1 MKLAVAVMAAG
12 MGTRMKSKVPKVL
25 HPLLGKPLLSYIL
38 TAVAPL
44 KPGDI
49 CVITGHESEQ
59 IKTRIGQLPGLSEI
73 ALSFVLQTPQLGTG
87 HAVQQTQPV
96 IQGKADTILVVPG
109 DLPLLSTQTLNRMIE
124 LYHTGDS
131 AVVMLTAKNDNPRGF
146 GRIVRNTEGFV
157 TAIVEE
163 VDCSPEQ
170 RRITELNVGVY
181 LFNADWLWA
190 NLPHIPLSA
199 KGEYYITDLIGLA
212 VSQGKR
218 VQAYMLKDQT
228 ETVGINNR
236 VHLAEAEQALRR
248 KINQQWMEAG
258 VTIIDP
264 ATTYIQPDV
273 VLGQDTIIYPNTH
286 LLGNTS
292 IGQDCAIGP
301 NTFIKDSTI
310 GDRCEIKFSVVEEA
324 VVENDVDAGP
334 FAHLRKGAHLA
345 EGVHMGN
352 FGEVKNSYLGPGTK
366 MGHFSYLGD
375 ATTGQNVNI
384 GAGTITC
391 NYDGKNKNKTVIG
404 DNSFIGSDTMLVAPV
419 NIGQNSKTGAGSVVT
434 RDVPDNSLAYG
445 VPARIKDSD

>member
-1 MKLAVAVMAAG
+1 MAAG

-44 KPGDI
+44 EPGDI

-59 IKTRIGQLPGLSEI
+59 VQAKMGQVTGVSEA

-87 HAVQQTQPV
+87 HAVQQTQPAL
-96 IQGKADTILVVPG
+96 QGKADTILVVPG
-109 DLPLLSTQTLNRMIE
+109 DLPLLSTQTLRQMIE
-124 LYHTGDS
+124 LYRTGDS
-131 AVVMLTAKNDNPRGF
+131 AVVMLTAKSDNPRGF
-146 GRIVRNTEGFV
+146 GRIVRNPAGDV
-157 TAIVEE
+157 AAIVEE
-163 VDCSPEQ
+163 ADCSPEQ

-190 NLPHIPLSA
+190 NLPNIPLSA

-212 VSQGKR
+212 VGQGKR
-218 VQAYMLKDQT
+218 VQAHMLNDQT

-248 KINQQWMEAG
+248 KINRQWMEAG

-273 VLGQDTIIYPNTH
+273 VLGQDTVIYPNTH
-286 LLGNTS
+286 LLGKTT

-301 NTFIKDSTI
+301 NTYIKDSTI

-391 NYDGKNKNKTVIG
+391 NYDGKNKHKTVIG

>member
-1 MKLAVAVMAAG
+1 
-12 MGTRMKSKVPKVL
+12 MKSKVPKVL

-44 KPGDI
+44 EPGDI

-59 IKTRIGQLPGLSEI
+59 VQAKMGQVTGVSES

-87 HAVQQTQPV
+87 HAVQQTQPAL
-96 IQGKADTILVVPG
+96 QDKADTILVVPG
-109 DLPLLSTQTLNRMIE
+109 DLPLLSTQTLRQMIE
-124 LYHTGDS
+124 LYRTSDS
-131 AVVMLTAKNDNPRGF
+131 AVVMLTAKSDNPRGF
-146 GRIVRNTEGFV
+146 GRIVRNPAGDV
-157 TAIVEE
+157 AAIVEE
-163 VDCSPEQ
+163 ADCSPEQ

-190 NLPHIPLSA
+190 NLPNIPLSA

-212 VSQGKR
+212 VGQGKR
-218 VQAYMLKDQT
+218 VQAHMLNDQT

-248 KINQQWMEAG
+248 KINRQWMEAG

-273 VLGQDTIIYPNTH
+273 VLGQDTVIYPNTH
-286 LLGNTS
+286 LLGKTT

-301 NTFIKDSTI
+301 NTYIKDSTI

-324 VVENDVDAGP
+324 VVENNVDAGP

>member
-1 MKLAVAVMAAG
+1 
-12 MGTRMKSKVPKVL
+12 MKSKVPKVL
-25 HPLLGKPLLSYIL
+25 HLLLGKPLLSYIL

-44 KPGDI
+44 EPGDI

-59 IKTRIGQLPGLSEI
+59 VQAKMGQVTGVSEA

-87 HAVQQTQPV
+87 HAVQQTQPAL
-96 IQGKADTILVVPG
+96 QGKADTILVVPG
-109 DLPLLSTQTLNRMIE
+109 DLPLLSTQTLRQMIE
-124 LYHTGDS
+124 LYRTSDS
-131 AVVMLTAKNDNPRGF
+131 AVVMLTAKSDNPRGF
-146 GRIVRNTEGFV
+146 GRIARNPAGDV
-157 TAIVEE
+157 AAIVEE

-190 NLPHIPLSA
+190 NLPNIPLSA

-212 VSQGKR
+212 VGQGKR
-218 VQAYMLKDQT
+218 VQAHMLNDQT

-248 KINQQWMEAG
+248 KINRQWMEAG

-273 VLGQDTIIYPNTH
+273 VLGQDTVIYPNTH
-286 LLGNTS
+286 LLGKTT

-301 NTFIKDSTI
+301 NTYIKDSTI

-324 VVENDVDAGP
+324 VVENNVDAGP